1 LKIPWRKIPWKKAL
15 KLVAEALL
23 AKVADKVKK

>member
-1 LKIPWRKIPWKKAL
+1 MKAQHRMTGVDEKESS

-23 AKVADKVKK
+23 AGD